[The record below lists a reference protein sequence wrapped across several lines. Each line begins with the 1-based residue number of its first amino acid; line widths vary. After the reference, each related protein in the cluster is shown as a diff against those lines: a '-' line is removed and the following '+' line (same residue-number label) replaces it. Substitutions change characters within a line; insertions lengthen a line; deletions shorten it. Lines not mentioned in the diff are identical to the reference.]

1 VLGIVFV
8 AMALKANTILSDPS
22 DLLLMFIP
30 LLIFYGI
37 TFILGT
43 IVGKLFFGR
52 EDAIALVYGTAPKN
66 LSIALAIAMIAF
78 GQQGAEIALIIALA
92 YVIQIQTSAWCNK
105 IVNRCFGEPEQPE
118 SASLALEHA

>member
-1 VLGIVFV
+1 MAWNIV
-8 AMALKANTILSDPS
+8 
-22 DLLLMFIP
+22 P

-37 TFILGT
+37 TFVLGT
-43 IVGKLFFGR
+43 VTGKLFFGR

-78 GQQGAEIALIIALA
+78 GQQGAEIALVVALA

-105 IVNRCFGEPEQPE
+105 FVNRCFGRPEEAEVPVL
-118 SASLALEHA
+118 SLERA

>member
-1 VLGIVFV
+1 MLGIVFV
-8 AMALKANTILSDPS
+8 AMALKANTILSNPS
-22 DLLLMFIP
+22 ALLMMFVP
-30 LLIFYGI
+30 LLIFYAI
-37 TFILGT
+37 TFVLGT
-43 IVGKLFFGR
+43 IVGKLFFRR

-105 IVNRCFGEPEQPE
+105 LVNRCFGEPERPE
-118 SASLALEHA
+118 PSSLAPERA